1 MRQSRGDPPP
11 SKAVTKTW
19 RKTGARVL
27 IRFKA
32 RGLVKKL
39 NLVAIIRLKE
49 KRFREKK
56 KKKSVWNEDETLVS
70 CQHDH

>member
-56 KKKSVWNEDETLVS
+56 KKKERVE
-70 CQHDH
+70 